1 MDSRGYGS
9 GYSSWGGGNSGSR
22 GSGGFDMYGGGGYKD
37 SGIGGYGGGGGGG
50 GHMKRGLS
58 GGSLLSSSGTHAD
71 AVIAKINQ
79 RLDMLTQLE
88 GGFRGPRSDRF
99 DEYESFD
106 SRSSGLSSSRDL
118 YRSGGGS
125 YGFGD
130 GRGDSML
137 MNQRGG
143 SGFGG
148 GIGLGGGGGFDSPS
162 SSYGVAKMRQNMRDS
177 FASGQGGSGGGG
189 WVGAGRRSPRRGG
202 GAGARGPGGGF
213 GGRRSDPTPLGG
225 GLRGGGGQ
233 SHRGHSP
240 GGGRG
245 KLPSLLSNRMYPE
258 SGGFQGSGPG
268 PQDFPGRHFGGGPRG
283 GRQRGRKR
291 PLIKQQVKPQRD
303 GQKKRKQTPT
313 GADEPES
320 KMNKTESE
328 GTDEAATQEPK
339 TEGDDDENPEAAT
352 EEMDPSEEGKTDAPK
367 QDDKKKSP
375 LKQASTPAQEKQ
387 QKARKRRGFM
397 DRLMF
402 ACSVCKFRSFYK
414 EEMDAHLESR
424 FHKDHFKFLSSQL
437 SKPTTDFLQEYM
449 QNKFKKTAER
459 VGQLENHS
467 ATVCQIYREQDLT
480 RELGME
486 HFMRKVEAAHCGACD
501 LFIPMQPHLIQK
513 HIKSPDHNY
522 NRKGMMEQSK
532 RGSLS
537 VARSILNHKLIGKK
551 LESYLKGENPFTG
564 NQDDHDPEDSMA
576 MDVSELEM
584 TGEAAENQPENT
596 EAKDESAAEG
606 GAAEGGATEGGAD
619 GEEGAAPAV
628 TEEGEEKMEEQQEN
642 QEDGEQ
648 ENREDGEQENRE
660 DGEQENREDGEQEN
674 REDGEQENREDGEQE
689 NREDG
694 EQENQEYGEQE
705 NHGEEE
711 GFAVGED
718 EEDEGYVVHDE
729 GEEEFH
735 GDQEGEEE
743 CQE

>member
-1 MDSRGYGS
+1 MDNRGYGS
-9 GYSSWGGGNSGSR
+9 GYSSWGGGNSGNR
-22 GSGGFDMYGGGGYKD
+22 GSGGFDMYGGGYKD
-37 SGIGGYGGGGGGG
+37 SGLGGYGGGGSGGG
-50 GHMKRGLS
+50 GHMKRGSS
-58 GGSLLSSSGTHAD
+58 GGSLSSSGAD

-88 GGFRGPRSDRF
+88 GGFRGPRGDRF

-106 SRSSGLSSSRDL
+106 SRSSGHSSSRDL
-118 YRSGGGS
+118 YRSGSGS

-130 GRGDSML
+130 DRGDNML

-162 SSYGVAKMRQNMRDS
+162 SSFGVAKMRQNMRDS
-177 FASGQGGSGGGG
+177 FASGQGGGSGG

-202 GAGARGPGGGF
+202 SAGARGPGGGF
-213 GGRRSDPTPLGG
+213 GGRRSDPTQLGG
-225 GLRGGGGQ
+225 GMRGSGGGGQ

-258 SGGFQGSGPG
+258 SGGFQGSAPG

-313 GADEPES
+313 GTDEPES
-320 KMNKTESE
+320 KMNKTEGEETE
-328 GTDEAATQEPK
+328 GKQEEPK
-339 TEGDDDENPEAAT
+339 PEGEENNPETAT
-352 EEMDPSEEGKTDAPK
+352 EEAAPSEEGNTATPT
-367 QDDKKKSP
+367 QEKKKP
-375 LKQASTPAQEKQ
+375 ALKPTQGQEKQ

-424 FHKDHFKFLSSQL
+424 FHKDHFKFLSNQL

-459 VGQLENHS
+459 VSQLENQS
-467 ATVCQIYREQDLT
+467 ATICQIYREQDLT

-486 HFMRKVEAAHCGACD
+486 HFMKKVEAAHCGACD
-501 LFIPMQPHLIQK
+501 IFIPMQPHLIQK

-532 RGSLS
+532 RSSLS

-564 NQDDHDPEDSMA
+564 NQDEHDPEDSAA

-584 TGEAAENQPENT
+584 MGETTENQQENPQAKDESMAEGENVGEAAETENVEG
-596 EAKDESAAEG
+596 EAAQEENVEGENAEAAQEEEPSAVAFAEEG
-606 GAAEGGATEGGAD
+606 G
-619 GEEGAAPAV
+619 EEN
-628 TEEGEEKMEEQQEN
+628 MEQQEI
-642 QEDGEQ
+642 QEG
-648 ENREDGEQENRE
+648 G
-660 DGEQENREDGEQEN
+660 G
-674 REDGEQENREDGEQE
+674 
-689 NREDG
+689 
-694 EQENQEYGEQE
+694 QE
-705 NHGEEE
+705 NHGEE
-711 GFAVGED
+711 GFIIGE
-718 EEDEGYVVHDE
+718 EEEGYIVHDE
-729 GEEEFH
+729 GEEGFH
-735 GDQEGEEE
+735 DEQEAAEE